1 MRGTKRRTNRMKF
14 LVGGFLLFTVCSVT
28 VYVSYQ
34 ARNEQSRYESR
45 MKELDKKIKEEK
57 KRTKEIK
64 EYKDYVTTDQYV
76 EEVARDK
83 LGLVYDDEVLLKSND
98 E

>member
-1 MRGTKRRTNRMKF
+1 MKRTKRRTNRIKF
-14 LVGGFLLFTVCSVT
+14 LVGGFLLLSVCSVAA
-28 VYVSYQ
+28 YVSYQ
-34 ARNEQSRYESR
+34 AKNEQSYYESH
-45 MKELDKKIKEEK
+45 MKDLDKKIKEEK
-57 KRTKEIK
+57 KRTKEIE